1 MFGTNDK
8 TMSGIRRSIEKLAL
22 TRYDVSWTLNDLG
35 SKCRIMSLKA
45 VSSTEADNGYGIE
58 Y

>member
-45 VSSTEADNGYGIE
+45 VTIMEAENDYGIE

>member
-1 MFGTNDK
+1 MLGTNDK

-45 VSSTEADNGYGIE
+45 VTIMEAENDYGIE